1 MEPIHLT
8 AGHGW
13 EWIKQ
18 GYALFMKAPL
28 LWIVLLLICVAAAVA
43 FSNLPVVGEP
53 LVSLLMPVVLAGLM
67 AGCRALLEGEELELA
82 HLFRG
87 FQQHTA
93 QLVTLGG
100 IALVSQFL
108 IFGLMMLVGGA
119 ALVSI
124 LMSGQPNVEP
134 DVIIRAAS
142 GAGLAMLLGIIL
154 FSLLVMAMQFA
165 PLLVFFNGVTPLTAM
180 KLSLRAFLNNIGA
193 MLVYGMTFILLA
205 ILASIPMMLGWLIL
219 LPLVFTSLYAS
230 YAEIFPTEKKSGV
243 VPKQNDIFSRED
255 KTF

>member
-1 MEPIHLT
+1 MEPKHLT

-28 LWIVLLLICVAAAVA
+28 LWIVLLMICLVAAVA
-43 FSNLPVVGEP
+43 FSSVPVVGEP

-67 AGCRALLEGEELELA
+67 AGCKDLLKGEELELA

-87 FQQHTA
+87 FQQHTT
-93 QLVTLGG
+93 QLVALGG
-100 IALVSQFL
+100 ISLVSQFL

-119 ALVSI
+119 ALVGI
-124 LMSGQPNVEP
+124 LMSGQP
-134 DVIIRAAS
+134 DVDPEVVTQAVS
-142 GAGLAMLLGIIL
+142 GAGLAVLLGITL
-154 FSLLVMAMQFA
+154 FSVLIMAMQFA
-165 PLLVFFNGVTPLTAM
+165 PLLVYFNNVTPLTAM
-180 KLSLRAFLNNIGA
+180 KLSLRAFLNNVAA

-205 ILASIPMMLGWLIL
+205 ILASIPMMLGWLVL

-230 YAEIFPTEKKSGV
+230 YSEIFPAENVSGEA
-243 VPKQNDIFSRED
+243 QRQDDIFSRDD